1 MGTYNSKAENQKLV
15 AKYGGVFLKP
25 SKDRYQPGEQF
36 NGTIYLN
43 LLATYPGDSISV
55 VVKCVEK
62 WGRSYRTHHNKRTQ
76 HHLARGKNVVM
87 DMKIPVYKNPDGELH
102 PGQFAFPVS
111 FLIPSNTPP
120 SFYQEGDEW
129 VASIEFKVKVR
140 VETFEPKAP
149 KLEYKEQIIIQ
160 EEKVLLGEPMQKTET
175 IQLSECCCRYG
186 ETTISLGLEK
196 NALMPG
202 ETTNLIFKVDNTQ
215 GKYSFATTKCELV
228 QKIWLGTQYIFHT
241 RPVVIDL
248 PGFNANET
256 LPEQRV
262 QLTLPPYNPTKLKH
276 KRIPYKRLTYSD
288 VHAMR
293 VTPDELHLTTQGKIV
308 STQFF
313 LAVELN
319 FTGCTCCFSNP
330 TVMIPVQVFVPPFTL
345 AYNDVVAP
353 LDWNPKVM
361 PVANLTIEMPPFTP
375 VTNYPGGQQQQQE
388 GQLIYQMQANDN
400 YMKPQQNFDNNTFS
414 RV

>member
-1 MGTYNSKAENQKLV
+1 M
-15 AKYGGVFLKP
+15 
-25 SKDRYQPGEQF
+25 
-36 NGTIYLN
+36 
-43 LLATYPGDSISV
+43 
-55 VVKCVEK
+55 
-62 WGRSYRTHHNKRTQ
+62 
-76 HHLARGKNVVM
+76 
-87 DMKIPVYKNPDGELH
+87 
-102 PGQFAFPVS
+102 
-111 FLIPSNTPP
+111 
-120 SFYQEGDEW
+120 
-129 VASIEFKVKVR
+129 
-140 VETFEPKAP
+140 
-149 KLEYKEQIIIQ
+149 
-160 EEKVLLGEPMQKTET
+160 
-175 IQLSECCCRYG
+175 
-186 ETTISLGLEK
+186 
-196 NALMPG
+196 
-202 ETTNLIFKVDNTQ
+202 
-215 GKYSFATTKCELV
+215 
-228 QKIWLGTQYIFHT
+228 
-241 RPVVIDL
+241 VIDL

-308 STQFF
+308 STQYF